1 MMENSPPWSHLQS
14 PFLMALWL
22 LWTRMMLNGTIIGL
36 SAYHSLG
43 YISLCCVQIYFP
55 CHFPKKIQKK
65 SYFGK
70 FLKNFPSFSFPELDL
85 GKLLTKSRKTRNG
98 RRQYNDKNN
107 NDNGL
112 LHLQSEPQSLQ
123 HVGKSLRYG

>member
-1 MMENSPPWSHLQS
+1 
-14 PFLMALWL
+14 
-22 LWTRMMLNGTIIGL
+22 MMLNGTIIGL

-43 YISLCCVQIYFP
+43 YISHCCVQIYFP
-55 CHFPKKIQKK
+55 CHFPMKIQKK
-65 SYFGK
+65 IYFGK

-85 GKLLTKSRKTRNG
+85 GILLAKSRKTRNG
-98 RRQYNDKNN
+98 RRQYNDKNS